1 MIGRSFASVLYLCSL
16 AIAAAPDGAAVY
28 KERCAVC
35 HENAGK
41 DARVPARD
49 VLAKLT
55 PESIETALTS
65 GVMKEQGRA
74 LSSDQKRAVASFLSA
89 KPTGASIQPAAPANQ
104 CTSTPAFAIGAQD
117 WNGWGRDLANTRY
130 QPNPGLTAGDVP
142 KLKLKWAFAYPA
154 AYTFGQPT
162 IAGGRIFVTS
172 ATGTIYS
179 LDAKTGC
186 TYWTAETVRAGAR
199 TAVTIGRLP
208 RSSKPKFAAYF
219 GDETATVRAVDAET
233 GQPIWSTKVEDLSI
247 ARITGAPV
255 LYRDRLYVPVSSIEE
270 AAAMNARYE
279 CCKFRGSVVALDAY
293 TGKLIW
299 KSFSIPDPPK
309 PFKTNSS
316 GTQMYGPA
324 GAAIW
329 ASPAIDAK
337 RNLIY
342 VGTGNS
348 YTDVET
354 TTANAILAFDLD
366 TGSLKWSNQATPKD
380 NFLVGC
386 FAPGMGNCPKE
397 MGPDFDFG
405 SSPILRKLPNG
416 KDVILAGQ
424 KSGVVYALDPDSRGK
439 ILWQQKVG
447 HGSALGG
454 VEWGLTA
461 DEKQVYVAIA
471 DEIVPKEAK
480 PGLTALKMDSGEV
493 VWTQP
498 APAPE
503 CSWGKGRCMA
513 GQSQAI
519 SAMPGVVFSGALDG
533 HLRAYS
539 TKDGS
544 LIWDYD
550 TGVAFDAVNGVTG
563 KGGSLDT
570 GGPTIADGML
580 YVHSGYGRIIGQPGN
595 VLLAFS
601 VEGK

>member
-1 MIGRSFASVLYLCSL
+1 MIGRSLAGLVFLYSFAL
-16 AIAAAPDGAAVY
+16 AAAPDGAAVY

-35 HENAGK
+35 HDNATK

-55 PESIETALTS
+55 PENIETALTS
-65 GVMKEQGRA
+65 GVMKEEGSA
-74 LSSDQKRAVASFLSA
+74 LSADQKRAVASFLGA
-89 KPTGASIQPAAPANQ
+89 KPRDASIQPSAPANL
-104 CTSTPAFAIGAQD
+104 CTSTPPLAIRAQD

-130 QPNPGLTAGDVP
+130 QPGPGLSSDDVP

-154 AYTFGQPT
+154 PYTFGQPA
-162 IAGGRIFVTS
+162 IVGGRIFVTS

-179 LDAKTGC
+179 LDAKSGC
-186 TYWTAETVRAGAR
+186 TYWTAESVRAGAR
-199 TAVTIGRLP
+199 TAVTVGPMP
-208 RSSKPKFAAYF
+208 RASKSRFAAYF
-219 GDETATVRAVDAET
+219 GDESATVRAVDAET
-233 GQPIWSTKVEDLSI
+233 GQAIWQTKVEDLPV
-247 ARITGAPV
+247 ARITGAPT
-255 LYRDRLYVPVSSIEE
+255 LYKDRLYVPVSSIAE
-270 AAAMNARYE
+270 AVATNAKYE
-279 CCKFRGSVVALDAY
+279 CCKFRGSVVALDAS
-293 TGKLIW
+293 TGKLLW

-329 ASPAIDAK
+329 SSPTIDTK
-337 RNLIY
+337 RKLIY

-366 TGSLKWSNQATPKD
+366 TGSLKWSNQVTPKD

-386 FAPGMGNCPKE
+386 FAPGLGNCPKE
-397 MGPDFDFG
+397 PGPDVDFG

-424 KSGVVYALDPDSRGK
+424 KSGVVYALDPDNRGK

-454 VEWGLTA
+454 VEWGFTA
-461 DEKQVYVAIA
+461 DEKQVYVPIA
-471 DEIVPKEAK
+471 DAIVPKDGK
-480 PGLTALKMDSGEV
+480 PGVSALKMDSGEV

-498 APAPE
+498 APAPI
-503 CSWGKGRCMA
+503 CSWGKGRCMV

-519 SAMPGVVFSGALDG
+519 SAIPGIVFSGAMDG

-544 LIWDYD
+544 IVWDYD
-550 TGVAFDAVNGVTG
+550 TGVAFDTVNGVKG

-580 YVHSGYGRIIGQPGN
+580 YVHSGYGRIIGQQGN